1 MQNDLHHYPESS
13 ILITMNTLTHIIET
27 TIATINN
34 EIIEDL
40 VVELGY
46 DYGDAVKVVT
56 EFKDFDFDFVMDTDS
71 DF

>member
-1 MQNDLHHYPESS
+1 MQNNLHYYLGRS
-13 ILITMNTLTHIIET
+13 ILIIMNTLTNIINTAIER
-27 TIATINN
+27 IND

-40 VVELGY
+40 VVDLGY

-56 EFKDFDFDFVMDTDS
+56 EFNDFDFAIDTDS

>member
-40 VVELGY
+40 VVDLGY

-56 EFKDFDFDFVMDTDS
+56 EFNDFDFAIDS
-71 DF
+71 DSTF

>member
-1 MQNDLHHYPESS
+1 MQNNLHYHSGSS
-13 ILITMNTLTHIIET
+13 ILITMNTLTHIINTAIE
-27 TIATINN
+27 TIND

-40 VVELGY
+40 VVDLGY

-56 EFKDFDFDFVMDTDS
+56 EFNDFDFAIDTDS